1 VKKFSA
7 IKNMT
12 ILTEKLTLLS
22 EGDFFATNITEQ
34 VRDVVRASGVQEG
47 IVSVFYQHTT
57 GAILIIEHEAGI
69 LVDLEDVLERMIPI
83 SHDYKH
89 HLRGYDENGAAH
101 VRAALLNSSVTIPL
115 LDGDLLL
122 GTYQEILAIDM
133 DPKVKTRTVIVQ
145 VMGE

>member
-1 VKKFSA
+1 
-7 IKNMT
+7 MT
-12 ILTEKLTLLS
+12 ILTKKLTLLS
-22 EGDFFATNITEQ
+22 EGDFYTTNITEQ
-34 VRDVVRASGVQEG
+34 VRAVVRASGVQEG
-47 IVSVFYQHTT
+47 VVSVFYQHTT

-83 SHDYKH
+83 FHDYKH

-101 VRAALLNSSVTIPL
+101 ARAALLNRSVSVPL